1 MRLIEEYDLVIFNG
15 LNVFLSL
22 LQTVVITKFLSQ
34 EDFGTY
40 GFYMSLSQ
48 YLYIVS
54 SWGFLTWGVNKIS
67 GDLTKRDMYFSAIV
81 RARILSG
88 GTAYLALLGFL
99 LLTQNTLSVTVYVA
113 FLIYCVSIVF
123 SPEIL
128 YIAEKKIKSFVLIN
142 VLVLSLI
149 HI

>member
-1 MRLIEEYDLVIFNG
+1 MIKEYDLVVFNG

-22 LQTVVITKFLSQ
+22 LQTVVITQFLSQ
-34 EDFGTY
+34 EDYGTY

-48 YLYIVS
+48 YVYVVS
-54 SWGFLTWGVNKIS
+54 SWGLLSWGVNKIS

-99 LLTQNTLSVTVYVA
+99 LLT
-113 FLIYCVSIVF
+113 FI
-123 SPEIL
+123 
-128 YIAEKKIKSFVLIN
+128 KKLKKCFGFFT
-142 VLVLSLI
+142 
-149 HI
+149 